1 MLRILDKPAGLTT
14 HTSLSS
20 DERGQLTTDPVDSF
34 LGHLSYRSGIELWPV
49 HRLDRGTT
57 GVMIAADTPDDAALL
72 SQTFESR
79 EVEKTYFFLT
89 DGTPSENSP
98 SQLRVESFIDRQ
110 PSGGR
115 ASNFF
120 SVAATEDA
128 PTNAITDFEFVE
140 KHEHISMWK
149 AKPTTGRP
157 HQIRLHAESLG
168 IPILGDNEHGGSS
181 FPAICLHAAEI
192 RIPWKSELVHGISEL
207 PRWFKDLSL
216 ASDISKSS
224 QLGWLI
230 AIERRER
237 LGRSLKAMGLAPSP
251 TQRWLHKEGN
261 ELSVDQLGDVV
272 QFHWYGENFESY
284 DHKAINELSEIM
296 GWKNWFLQRRDNRGK
311 NPNVAEFVLSD
322 DSVPQRWTAEEDG
335 AKYTFRRD
343 SGLSS
348 GLFLD
353 QRANRR
359 WLKSI
364 ANGKSVLNL
373 FSYTG
378 GFSVAAALGGA
389 KRVVTVDLS
398 KNFIA
403 WSKENF
409 EANGLTTETTLD
421 QELEF
426 RAFDAREYLKWARK
440 KGFTFD
446 IVVCDPPS
454 FSRSDNGVFR
464 IEKDFENLLL
474 GCLDVL
480 GLGGTLLF
488 STNYELL
495 KEEDFFVR
503 ADTFVRGQNFAS
515 SKDYRLEL
523 SRAVSPDLDF
533 EFPRE
538 EIAMKSLRIS
548 KIRKEM

>member
-20 DERGQLTTDPVDSF
+20 EERKKLETDPVDSF

-49 HRLDRGTT
+49 HRLDLGTT
-57 GVMIAADTPDDAALL
+57 GVMIATDTPDEAALL
-72 SQTFESR
+72 SQAFESR
-79 EVEKTYFFLT
+79 DVEKTYFFLT
-89 DGTPSENSP
+89 DGTPESNSGFH
-98 SQLRVESFIDRQ
+98 VESFIDRH

-120 SVAATEDA
+120 SVAATSEA
-128 PTNAITDFEFVE
+128 PANAITDFEFV
-140 KHEHISMWK
+140 KKYEHISMWK
-149 AKPTTGRP
+149 AKPQTGRP
-157 HQIRLHAESLG
+157 HQIRLHAESIG
-168 IPILGDNEHGGSS
+168 IPILGDGEHGGSS
-181 FPAICLHAAEI
+181 FPTICLHASEI
-192 RIPWKSELVHGISEL
+192 RIPWKNQVIHATAEL

-216 ASDISKSS
+216 ASDISRSS

-237 LGRSLKAMGLAPSP
+237 LNRSLKAMGVAPSP

-261 ELSVDQLGDVV
+261 ELSVDQLGAVV

-284 DHKAINELSEIM
+284 DRKAIEELAAIM
-296 GWKNWFLQRRDNRGK
+296 EWKSWFLQRRDNRGK
-311 NPNVAEFVLSD
+311 NPNAAEFILSD
-322 DSVPQRWTAEEDG
+322 ELVPQRWTADEDG
-335 AKYTFRRD
+335 DKYTFRRD

-359 WLKSI
+359 WLKSS
-364 ANGKSVLNL
+364 AKGKSVLNL

-389 KRVVTVDLS
+389 RKVVTVDLS

-409 EANGLTTETTLD
+409 EANGLPTETTPA
-421 QELEF
+421 QEFEF
-426 RAFDAREYLKWARK
+426 RAFDAREYLKWAKK

-446 IVVCDPPS
+446 FVVCDPPS

-464 IEKDFENLLL
+464 IEKDFENLLS

-480 GLGGTLLF
+480 EVGGTLLF

-495 KEEDFFVR
+495 KEEDFFLR
-503 ADTFVRGQNFAS
+503 AETFVRAQNLATS
-515 SKDYRLEL
+515 SNCRLEL
-523 SRAVSPDLDF
+523 ARAVSPDLDF

-538 EIAMKSLRIS
+538 ELAMKSLRIS
-548 KIRKEM
+548 KFRKEM